1 VTLESWTRAV
11 LRARALVLAAWLVV
25 LIAGILA
32 GMRLPSLLVNS
43 LAVPGTDSAIVQ
55 KVLARDFDQRR
66 EGTFTV
72 VFQTGDSSGAALEEL
87 HRRLAVAARSIP
99 GAHAGPVHGEEGI
112 AYGEVQTALDLQQA
126 KGWTGTLRRA
136 LRPLP
141 APAQGTRPLHR
152 VNGTSV
158 TGRTPGAARQAA
170 ASAAAYVT
178 GEPALQH
185 DLDPILSADL
195 HRGELIA
202 IPVALLLLVL
212 LLGVSAAVLVP
223 FLFAACTVAATL
235 AALYPIAHHFS
246 ISSFAPNLVQLIGLG
261 LAIDYSLLIVSRFR
275 EELTV
280 DGRSVEEAIVRTM
293 RTAGR
298 SVAFSGLAVAIGLA
312 VVLFMPVPFTRSL
325 GLAGFL
331 VPIFS
336 IAAALTLQ
344 PVLLSVLGRRGVR
357 RLELPHRWRGRR
369 ESGRQEDGCR
379 RSPAA
384 KNDAPKADVWGAL
397 TRAVMRRPVLVLI
410 AGTAVLLAAAAPVS
424 QLSLTPGSI
433 SAIPQSTESAKG
445 LSLLR
450 SRFGPGALT
459 PVEIVID
466 TGAAG
471 RARTRAMRA
480 AAERLVDQV
489 AAQREVYVTATGNG
503 RTYVDRSARFRRI
516 TAIGRHEYGAEPMQ
530 SLVRQLRAD
539 AIPASHLPA
548 RVNAYVGG
556 APAQGVDFLDRVYGA
571 FPWIVL
577 AVLLIT
583 YLVLL
588 RAFRSLLLPLKA
600 VVLNVLSVLATYG
613 LLVVIFQFGVGA
625 DLLGLYRI
633 EQVEGWI
640 PVFLFAMLFGLSM
653 DYEVF
658 LVTRMREAW
667 EEYGDNERA
676 VAEGLRR
683 TGRIVSAAALIM
695 VAAFS
700 GFVAGRVAGLQ
711 EFGAGLAVA
720 ILLDVTVVR
729 MLLVPSLMAL
739 FGSWNWWLP
748 GPVARLARMKPS
760 PRAPQ
765 S

>member
-1 VTLESWTRAV
+1 MTLEAWTRGV
-11 LRARALVLAAWLVV
+11 LRARGLVLAAWLAILV
-25 LIAGILA
+25 AGIVA
-32 GMRLPSLLVNS
+32 GARLPSLLVNS
-43 LAVPGTDSAIVQ
+43 LAVPGTDSATVQ
-55 KVLARDFDQRR
+55 DVLARDFNQRR

-72 VFQTGDSSGAALEEL
+72 VFRTGDTSGAALEEL
-87 HRRLAVAARSIP
+87 HRRLARAARVVP
-99 GAHAGPVHGEEGI
+99 GAQAGSIQGGEGI
-112 AYGEVQTALDLQQA
+112 AYGEVRTALDLQRA
-126 KGWTGTLRRA
+126 KGWTAPLRQA
-136 LRPLP
+136 LRPGAGD
-141 APAQGTRPLHR
+141 AP
-152 VNGTSV
+152 
-158 TGRTPGAARQAA
+158 
-170 ASAAAYVT
+170 AYVT

-202 IPVALLLLVL
+202 IPVALVL
-212 LLGVSAAVLVP
+212 LALLFGISAAMLVP

-235 AALYPIAHHFS
+235 LALYPIADHFS
-246 ISSFAPNLVQLIGLG
+246 ISLFAPNLVQLIGLG

-275 EELTV
+275 EELA
-280 DGRSVEEAIVRTM
+280 GGQKSVEDATVRTM
-293 RTAGR
+293 ATAGR

-336 IAAALTLQ
+336 IAPALTLQ
-344 PVLLSVLGRRGVR
+344 PVLLSLLGRRGVR
-357 RLELPHRWRGRR
+357 SVELGGPWARRRRRAAREGEGVGRLQPSRG
-369 ESGRQEDGCR
+369 GFWD
-379 RSPAA
+379 
-384 KNDAPKADVWGAL
+384 AL
-397 TRAVMRRPVLVLI
+397 TRAVMRRPVLFLI
-410 AGTAVLLAAAAPVS
+410 AGGAVLLAAAAPVRN
-424 QLSLTPGSI
+424 LHLTPGSL
-433 SAIPQSTESAKG
+433 SAIPQSTDSARG
-445 LSLLR
+445 LALLR
-450 SRFGPGALT
+450 DRFGSGALT
-459 PVEIVID
+459 PVEVVID

-471 RARTRAMRA
+471 RAQTRGMRA
-480 AAERLVDQV
+480 ASQRLVEQV
-489 AAQREVYVTATGNG
+489 AAQREAYVTSTGNG
-503 RTYVDRSARFRRI
+503 PTYVSPSGRFRRL
-516 TAIGRHEYGAEPMQ
+516 TVIGRHEYGAEPMQ
-530 SLVRQLRAD
+530 SLIRHLRSD
-539 AIPASHLPA
+539 AVPAAHLPPG
-548 RVNAYVGG
+548 VHAYVGG

-577 AVLLIT
+577 AVLAIT

-613 LLVVIFQFGVGA
+613 LLVVVFQDGVGA

-667 EEYGDNERA
+667 EESGDNERA

-683 TGRIVSAAALIM
+683 TGRIVTAAALIM
-695 VAAFS
+695 VAAFA

-711 EFGAGLAVA
+711 EFGAGLALA
-720 ILLDVTVVR
+720 IVLDVTVVR

-748 GPVARLARMKPS
+748 APIARMARMKAS
-760 PRAPQ
+760 PRARQP
-765 S
+765 